1 MNRNLFDQMYDK
13 INELQ
18 VQSAMEKEEM
28 LKLCDMMMIRQTNII
43 VDNQAINVKLAK
55 QEAQTDQNMKD
66 IAATLDEL
74 N

>member
-1 MNRNLFDQMYDK
+1 MYDK

>member
-1 MNRNLFDQMYDK
+1 
-13 INELQ
+13 
-18 VQSAMEKEEM
+18 MEKEEM

-43 VDNQAINVKLAK
+43 VDNQSINVKLAK
-55 QEAQTDQNMKD
+55 QEAQTDKNMND

>member
-1 MNRNLFDQMYDK
+1 MYDK

-43 VDNQAINVKLAK
+43 VDNQSINVKLAK
-55 QEAQTDQNMKD
+55 QEAQTDKNMKD

>member
-1 MNRNLFDQMYDK
+1 MYDK

-43 VDNQAINVKLAK
+43 VDNQSINVKLAK
-55 QEAQTDQNMKD
+55 QEAQTDQNRKD

>member
-43 VDNQAINVKLAK
+43 VDNQSINVKLAK
-55 QEAQTDQNMKD
+55 QEAQTDQNRKD